1 MTEPASEAVDYASPM
16 WWGGRSAPGQENEQ
30 GLRTLGR
37 SGIKVTSL
45 CLGSLMLA
53 GPDTDEKES
62 IRIVHRAL
70 DAGINFID
78 SADIYALG
86 ECEKVVGKALKGRR
100 DDVVLGTKFHGQ
112 MHEDPNSQGASRRW
126 IARAVDESLR
136 RLQTDWIDL
145 YQVHRPSPDTDIDE
159 TLGALT
165 DLVSAGKVRAI
176 GCSAF
181 AAYEIVESHWVSER
195 RGRERFRTEQPGYS
209 MLVRDVEADVLPVC
223 ERHGMSAI
231 VWGPLAGGWLSG
243 RYRLGREGKPSETRA
258 SLVPEQFDF
267 SLPVNQRK
275 LEAVEA
281 LHGVAE
287 QAGLT
292 LVELA
297 LAFVLR
303 HPAVA
308 AAIVGPRTMEQL
320 ESQLGAAE
328 ISLDHDVLDRIDAIV
343 APGTSVN
350 PADVGY
356 TPQILTE
363 PWRRRR

>member
-1 MTEPASEAVDYASPM
+1 MTTVSDEPVDYASPM
-16 WWGGRSAPGQENEQ
+16 WWGSRTNAPPVPPGAP
-30 GLRTLGR
+30 RTLGR
-37 SGIKVTSL
+37 TGIKVTPL

-70 DAGINFID
+70 DSGINFID

-86 ECEKVVGKALKGRR
+86 ECEKVVGKALRGKR

-112 MHEDPNSQGASRRW
+112 MHDDPNSQGGSRRW
-126 IARAVDESLR
+126 IPRAVDESLR
-136 RLQTDWIDL
+136 RLGTDWIDI

-165 DLVSAGKVRAI
+165 DLVRAGKVRAI

-181 AAYEIVESHWVSER
+181 AAHEIVESQWVSER

-209 MLVRDVEADVLPVC
+209 MLVRDAEAAVFPVC

-243 RYRLGREGKPSETRA
+243 RYRVGTEAAPSETRA

-287 QAGLT
+287 EAGLT
-292 LVELA
+292 LIELA

-308 AAIVGPRTMEQL
+308 AAIIGPRTMEQL
-320 ESQLGAAE
+320 ESQLGAPE
-328 ISLDHDVLDRIDAIV
+328 VVLDHEVLDRIDAIV

-350 PADVGY
+350 QADVGY

>member
-1 MTEPASEAVDYASPM
+1 MGAALNTSIANS
-16 WWGGRSAPGQENEQ
+16 
-30 GLRTLGR
+30 
-37 SGIKVTSL
+37 SGN
-45 CLGSLMLA
+45 
-53 GPDTDEKES
+53 PN
-62 IRIVHRAL
+62 HR
-70 DAGINFID
+70 GN
-78 SADIYALG
+78 
-86 ECEKVVGKALKGRR
+86 
-100 DDVVLGTKFHGQ
+100 
-112 MHEDPNSQGASRRW
+112 SRRW
-126 IARAVDESLR
+126 IVQEVENSLR

-145 YQVHRPSPDTDIDE
+145 YQIHRPSPDTDIDE

-165 DLVSAGKVRAI
+165 DLVAAGKVRAI

-181 AAYEIVESHWVSER
+181 AAHEIVESHWVAER

-209 MLVRDVEADVLPVC
+209 MLVRDVEADVFPVC
-223 ERHGMSAI
+223 ERYGMSAI

-243 RYRLGREGKPSETRA
+243 RYRLGREAKPSETRA

-328 ISLDHDVLDRIDAIV
+328 ISLDHDVLDRIDAVV